1 MHVKNNIPRCTNP
14 SSCCKWSLGTS
25 TEHSIANA
33 YIEAIKN
40 AKHFVYI
47 ENQVCLFLVIRVVEC
62 TLTVLVL
69 HHCHLGQAEA
79 GQ

>member
-1 MHVKNNIPRCTNP
+1 MCAKNAIACYTNP

-47 ENQVCLFLVIRVVEC
+47 ENQVCLFLVTGVGWA
-62 TLTVLVL
+62 LTSTVL
-69 HHCHLGQAEA
+69 HHCHLR
-79 GQ
+79 

>member
-1 MHVKNNIPRCTNP
+1 MCAKNDIARCANRN
-14 SSCCKWSLGTS
+14 SCCKWSLGTS

-47 ENQVCLFLVIRVVEC
+47 ENQVCSLSSVSLDG
-62 TLTVLVL
+62 
-69 HHCHLGQAEA
+69 H
-79 GQ
+79 